1 MEQSVETLRSVE
13 GRGLQG
19 SGPRSRTFG
28 PGRLCAEPECG
39 TCLSIYNDGSFCAR
53 HQAKVAPRM
62 RGKKAAIA
70 PQRDEDT
77 HKAQRP
83 PT

>member
-1 MEQSVETLRSVE
+1 MEQPNETERTVG

-28 PGRLCAEPECG
+28 SGRLCEELGCG
-39 TCLSIYNDGSFCAR
+39 TRLSIYNEGLFCAR

-62 RGKKAAIA
+62 RGKKAVETRRSEGHA
-70 PQRDEDT
+70 
-77 HKAQRP
+77 
-83 PT
+83 

>member
-1 MEQSVETLRSVE
+1 MEQSIENQRSVG

-28 PGRLCAEPECG
+28 FGRLCSEPGCG

-53 HQAKVAPRM
+53 HQAKVTPRM
-62 RGKKAAIA
+62 RGKKRAIA
-70 PQRDEDT
+70 LHREEGT
-77 HKAQRP
+77 HKAKP
-83 PT
+83 PLT